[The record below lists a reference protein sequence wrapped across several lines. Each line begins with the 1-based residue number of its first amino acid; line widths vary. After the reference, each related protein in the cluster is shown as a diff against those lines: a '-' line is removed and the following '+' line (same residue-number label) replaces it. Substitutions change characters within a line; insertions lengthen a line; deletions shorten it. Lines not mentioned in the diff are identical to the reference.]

1 MRRSLAWLVAVP
13 LMLAGSEAAHA
24 LAYRLAYP
32 ELHVRVHVLL
42 VTGHGYLR
50 WLPLVLGIAGAV
62 VALSL
67 LVDRGRRCARARAA
81 RLAGVGVRIAAA
93 PRVRRPGAS
102 RAAAAHRCLPVARG
116 GDADVRARTRAPA
129 SVRAARVRGRA
140 AAAPH
145 GRARRPR
152 RPRDSRRRGRAL
164 VAAAPAAP
172 ASEPPLP
179 RLALISSGLA
189 KSRAAAPRV
198 RLSRPP
204 RGRRPCRPKE
214 RDDPQESY
222 PSPRARG
229 RGRARRRG
237 DGALRMH
244 ESARPSRWRTSCS
257 CTAWRCRPRRRT

>member
-50 WLPLVLGIAGAV
+50 WLPLVLGIAAAV

-67 LVDRGRRCARARAA
+67 LVTAVDAARGR
-81 RLAGVGVRIAAA
+81 A
-93 PRVRRPGAS
+93 PRG
-102 RAAAAHRCLPVARG
+102 LPAWAFALLPPLAFVVQEHLERLLHTG
-116 GDADVRARTRAPA
+116 VFPWHEVGHADVRARTRAPA
-129 SVRAARVRGRA
+129 SVRAARLRDGA

-145 GRARRPR
+145 RGARRPR
-152 RPRDSRRRGRAL
+152 GRAASRPRGRGSPPPR
-164 VAAAPAAP
+164 PRAP

-189 KSRAAAPRV
+189 KRG
-198 RLSRPP
+198 PP
-204 RGRRPCRPKE
+204 LL
-214 RDDPQESY
+214 
-222 PSPRARG
+222 A
-229 RGRARRRG
+229 
-237 DGALRMH
+237 
-244 ESARPSRWRTSCS
+244 SA
-257 CTAWRCRPRRRT
+257 